1 MRQRLSLTV
10 LGAVFALMVTASA
23 CGGDEGG
30 GATGT
35 TSGTGATG
43 ATVGTGGDAI
53 DLTIADL
60 AFDPATLS
68 LSGPTDVTIT
78 NQDATT
84 HTFTTD
90 DGGTD
95 VEIEG
100 GQSMT
105 VTVDVSA
112 TTGFACRI
120 HPSMTGT
127 LEVS

>member
-10 LGAVFALMVTASA
+10 LGAVIALVVTASA
-23 CGGDEGG
+23 CGGDDGG
-30 GATGT
+30 GSTGA
-35 TSGTGATG
+35 TSGTDVTG
-43 ATVGTGGDAI
+43 ATAATGGGAI
-53 DLTIADL
+53 DLTIADF
-60 AFDPATLS
+60 AFDPSTLS
-68 LSGPTDVTIT
+68 VSGPTDVMIT
-78 NQDATT
+78 NQDSTT

-100 GQSMT
+100 GQSVT

-127 LEVS
+127 LEVA